1 MTTVPPEA
9 QSRFLTAYSDR
20 AFYRLHC
27 TCWGIERVGPTAILL
42 HGFMQNGREFDPLAR
57 RLALAGWRVFCPDFP
72 GHGGTAW
79 WHDGQYSPAAY
90 ASAVATT
97 ITAAGVPGV
106 HLIGG
111 SMGGGIAMRMAASRG
126 IPLHSVVIN
135 DVGLEWPLAGLEQQ
149 SDLYPR
155 RMTFATLQP
164 ARDAV
169 IRFTSDRGQ
178 ISEADLQD
186 VVRYSLRRL
195 PDGRFAFRCDPRLL
209 AAEGAMRLRRRNS
222 DRSAI
227 WAAIPAPILL
237 IRGGRSLMFEAHIAQ
252 QMLELNPRAELL
264 TMPDSGHPPWLRT
277 PDQIEPVVEW
287 LNRQARAVRERKAGQ
302 PAPT

>member
-97 ITAAGVPGV
+97 ITAAGVPGC
-106 HLIGG
+106 I
-111 SMGGGIAMRMAASRG
+111 SSAARWAAAS
-126 IPLHSVVIN
+126 PCA
-135 DVGLEWPLAGLEQQ
+135 WP
-149 SDLYPR
+149 
-155 RMTFATLQP
+155 P
-164 ARDAV
+164 AA
-169 IRFTSDRGQ
+169 
-178 ISEADLQD
+178 
-186 VVRYSLRRL
+186 
-195 PDGRFAFRCDPRLL
+195 AFRC
-209 AAEGAMRLRRRNS
+209 
-222 DRSAI
+222 
-227 WAAIPAPILL
+227 
-237 IRGGRSLMFEAHIAQ
+237 IR
-252 QMLELNPRAELL
+252 
-264 TMPDSGHPPWLRT
+264 W
-277 PDQIEPVVEW
+277 
-287 LNRQARAVRERKAGQ
+287 
-302 PAPT
+302 